1 MITYGSNLKLFSDTD
16 KYMKL
21 IYEIKAEDEDV
32 YENLSSNKEMFDFSN
47 YSTKSK
53 YYDSNKLFIEKVNNK
68 NEGAA
73 TETFVGLKSEMS
85 SYLANDNSKDKK
97 AKAVNRNVVA
107 EISHNEYKD
116 LLSNKNV
123 LDIR

>member
-1 MITYGSNLKLFSDTD
+1 MITYGSNSKLFSDTD
-16 KYMKL
+16 SV
-21 IYEIKAEDEDV
+21 IYEIKTEDENV

-68 NEGAA
+68 NEGVE
-73 TETFVGLKSEMS
+73 TETFVGLKSEMP

-97 AKAVNRNVVA
+97 AKGVNRNVVV